1 MPGLPDLDQLLQVL
15 IGPGGVVRRLEAVV
29 KQFGDALP
37 EGGRDAALVVFD
49 NLVGREAGFPAD
61 EFEQQG
67 ALLDAHFAE
76 GALEILEQL
85 VLDGIDV
92 TLFADAAVVL
102 CVEGAVYLAHQVA
115 GGYSIRVHARES
127 PDHPV
132 VIPPFFLTLALSPA
146 EDEGRRQVVQV
157 GGVPVFHL
165 YAHEGAPSFYPI
177 GLHFFS
183 GHFGLLGPGAVHGR
197 ADMILGRCGERRC
210 KKHQ

>member
-15 IGPGGVVRRLEAVV
+15 IGPGGVELGLEAVV
-29 KQFGDALP
+29 KQFGYALP
-37 EGGRDAALVVFD
+37 EGGRDAALVIFD
-49 NLVGREAGFPAD
+49 NLVGRDAGFPAD
-61 EFEQQG
+61 EFQQQSS
-67 ALLDAHFAE
+67 LLDAHLAE
-76 GALEILEQL
+76 RALEILEQL
-85 VLDGIDV
+85 LLHGVDV
-92 TLFADAAVVL
+92 ALPPESAVMLRVQ
-102 CVEGAVYLAHQVA
+102 GAVHFPDQMA
-115 GGYSIRVHARES
+115 GGNGIRVHARES
-127 PDHPV
+127 PDQPV
-132 VIPPFFLTLALSPA
+132 IVSPFFLALALAPA
-146 EDEGRRQVVQV
+146 ENEGRRQVVQV